1 MELTG
6 KKLEEVLNAELVG
19 KDVGYSHWKFTNAL
33 LSVIRVFAKRAG
45 LDENLFSYKDQGQS
59 SAYLTY
65 RGVGQSLAYLTYRG
79 VVFGDA
85 SFQKQRGERRY
96 GSYDWTF
103 KKVFVNLANEDGY
116 SSYNGLT
123 FQEMLN
129 KIDEELSAKKSREE
143 AKLEQAKQI
152 FQKIKAE
159 LGNVSD
165 YEVVNYIKYMN
176 DNRYSL
182 YK

>member
-6 KKLEEVLNAELVG
+6 KKLEEVLNTELVG
-19 KDVGYSHWKFTNAL
+19 KDVGYSHCKFTSTL
-33 LSVIRVFAKRAG
+33 LSVIRVFAKKVG
-45 LDENLFSYKDQGQS
+45 LDENLFSCKDQGQS

-65 RGVGQSLAYLTYRG
+65 RGA
-79 VVFGDA
+79 VFGDA
-85 SFQKQRGERRY
+85 SFQKQRGERHY
-96 GSYDWTF
+96 GRYDWNF
-103 KKVFVNLANEDGY
+103 KKVFVNLANEDGC
-116 SSYNGLT
+116 SSYSGLT
-123 FQEMLN
+123 FQEMLD
-129 KIDEELSAKKSREE
+129 KIDEELLVKKSREE

-165 YEVVNYIKYMN
+165 YDVANYIKYMN
-176 DNRYSL
+176 DHRYSL

>member
-6 KKLEEVLNAELVG
+6 KKLEEILNTELVG
-19 KDVGYSHWKFTNAL
+19 KDVGYSHWKFTSAL
-33 LSVIRVFAKRAG
+33 LNVIRIFAKKAG
-45 LDENLFSYKDQGQS
+45 LDENAFSYKDQSPS
-59 SAYLTY
+59 STYLTY
-65 RGVGQSLAYLTYRG
+65 RGVI
-79 VVFGDA
+79 FGDA
-85 SFQKQRGERRY
+85 SFQKQKGKYCHGGYE
-96 GSYDWTF
+96 WTF
-103 KKVFVNLANEDGY
+103 KKVFVNLVNEDGC

-123 FQEMLN
+123 FQEMLTR
-129 KIDEELSAKKSREE
+129 IDEELSAKKSREE

-152 FQKIKAE
+152 FQKIKTE

-182 YK
+182 YD

>member
-6 KKLEEVLNAELVG
+6 KKLEEVLNTELVG
-19 KDVGYSHWKFTNAL
+19 KDVGYQHWKFTDAL
-33 LSVIRVFAKRAG
+33 LSVIRVLAKRAG
-45 LDENLFSYKDQGQS
+45 LDENAFSYKEQGPS

-65 RGVGQSLAYLTYRG
+65 RGVI
-79 VVFGDA
+79 FGDA
-85 SFQKQRGERRY
+85 SFQKQRGERHY
-96 GSYDWTF
+96 GRYDWNF

-129 KIDEELSAKKSREE
+129 KIDEELLVKKSREE

-152 FQKIKAE
+152 FQKIKTE
-159 LGNVSD
+159 LGTTSD
-165 YEVVNYIKYMN
+165 YETVEFIKYMN
-176 DNRYSL
+176 DHRHSI

>member
-6 KKLEEVLNAELVG
+6 KKLEEVLNTELVG
-19 KDVGYSHWKFTNAL
+19 KDVGYSHCKFTSAL

-45 LDENLFSYKDQGQS
+45 LDENVFSYKDQGPS
-59 SAYLTY
+59 STYLTY
-65 RGVGQSLAYLTYRG
+65 RGAI
-79 VVFGDA
+79 FGDA
-85 SFQKQRGERRY
+85 SFQKQKGKYCHGGYE
-96 GSYDWTF
+96 WTF
-103 KKVFVNLANEDGY
+103 KKVFVNLANEDGC

-123 FQEMLN
+123 FQEMLDR
-129 KIDEELSAKKSREE
+129 IDEELSAKKSREE

-165 YEVVNYIKYMN
+165 YDVVNYIKYMN
-176 DNRYSL
+176 DHRYSL
-182 YK
+182 YE

>member
-19 KDVGYSHWKFTNAL
+19 KDVGYSHCKFTSAL
-33 LSVIRVFAKRAG
+33 LSVIRIFAKKAG
-45 LDENLFSYKDQGQS
+45 LDESAFSYKEQGPS
-59 SAYLTY
+59 S
-65 RGVGQSLAYLTYRG
+65 VYLTYRG

-85 SFQKQRGERRY
+85 SFQKQRGKYCRGGYE
-96 GSYDWTF
+96 WTF
-103 KKVFVNLANEDGY
+103 KKIFVNLANEDGY

-123 FQEMLN
+123 FQEMLDR
-129 KIDEELSAKKSREE
+129 IDKELSAKKSREE

-152 FQKIKAE
+152 FKKIKTE
-159 LGNVSD
+159 LGTTSD
-165 YEVVNYIKYMN
+165 YETVEFIKYMN
-176 DNRYSL
+176 DHRYSL

>member
-6 KKLEEVLNAELVG
+6 KKLEEVLNTELVG
-19 KDVGYSHWKFTNAL
+19 KDVGYSHCKFTSAL
-33 LSVIRVFAKRAG
+33 LSVIRVFAKMAG
-45 LDENLFSYKDQGQS
+45 LDESAFSCKDQGQS
-59 SAYLTY
+59 S
-65 RGVGQSLAYLTYRG
+65 AYLTYRG

-85 SFQKQRGERRY
+85 SFQKQRGERHY

-103 KKVFVNLANEDGY
+103 KKVFVNLVNEDGY

-123 FQEMLN
+123 FQEMLDR
-129 KIDEELSAKKSREE
+129 IDEELSAKKSREE

-152 FQKIKAE
+152 FQKIKVE

>member
-6 KKLEEVLNAELVG
+6 KKLEETLNAELVG

-33 LSVIRVFAKRAG
+33 LSVIRVFAKKAG
-45 LDENLFSYKDQGQS
+45 LDENAFSYKDSGPS

-65 RGVGQSLAYLTYRG
+65 RGVS
-79 VVFGDA
+79 FGDA
-85 SFQKQRGERRY
+85 SFQKQRGERRF
-96 GSYDWTF
+96 GGYDWNF
-103 KKVFVNLANEDGY
+103 KKVFVNLVNEDGY
-116 SSYNGLT
+116 SRYNGLT
-123 FQEMLN
+123 FEEMLAR
-129 KIDEELSAKKSREE
+129 IDEELSAKKSREE

-159 LGNVSD
+159 LGNLSD

-176 DNRYSL
+176 DNRYYL

>member
-6 KKLEEVLNAELVG
+6 KKLEEILNTELVG
-19 KDVGYSHWKFTNAL
+19 KDVGYSHWKLTNAL
-33 LSVIRVFAKRAG
+33 LSVIRVLAKRAG
-45 LDENLFSYKDQGQS
+45 LDESVFSCKDQGQS

-65 RGVGQSLAYLTYRG
+65 RGVI
-79 VVFGDA
+79 FGDA
-85 SFQKQRGERRY
+85 SFQKQRGKYHY

-103 KKVFVNLANEDGY
+103 KKIFVNFLNEDGY

-123 FQEMLN
+123 FQEMLDR
-129 KIDEELSAKKSREE
+129 IDEELSAKKSREE
-143 AKLEQAKQI
+143 AKLEQAKHI

-165 YEVVNYIKYMN
+165 YEVIDYIKYLN
-176 DNRYSL
+176 DHRYSL

>member
-6 KKLEEVLNAELVG
+6 KKLEEVLNTELVG
-19 KDVGYSHWKFTNAL
+19 KDVGYQHWKFTDAL
-33 LSVIRVFAKRAG
+33 LSVIRVLAKRAG
-45 LDENLFSYKDQGQS
+45 LDENAFSYKEQGPS

-65 RGVGQSLAYLTYRG
+65 RGVI
-79 VVFGDA
+79 FGDA
-85 SFQKQRGERRY
+85 SFQKQRGERHY
-96 GSYDWTF
+96 GRYDWNF

-129 KIDEELSAKKSREE
+129 KIDEELLVKKSREE

-152 FQKIKAE
+152 FQKIKTG
-159 LGNVSD
+159 LGTTSD
-165 YEVVNYIKYMN
+165 YETVEFIKYMN
-176 DNRYSL
+176 DHRYSL